1 MAGQRRALPVLRLP
15 RPVWLALGLGSGA
28 AAVLVAGPLILV
40 LWLAPDLA
48 LLAGGLHSF
57 DSTGRLHPRA
67 IRAYNAA
74 HVLAGPGVLA
84 LLAVAFAP
92 GLLALAAI
100 WLSHIAIDRALGYY
114 PRDASGRSRSG

>member
-1 MAGQRRALPVLRLP
+1 MAGHRRALPVLRLP
-15 RPVWLALGLGSGA
+15 PAVWLALGLGSGA
-28 AAVLVAGPLILV
+28 AALLAAGPLILA

-48 LLAGGLHSF
+48 LLAGGLRTF
-57 DSTGRLHPRA
+57 DSEGRLHPRA

-74 HVLAGPGVLA
+74 HVLAGPGLLA
-84 LLAVAFAP
+84 LLAVAFAR